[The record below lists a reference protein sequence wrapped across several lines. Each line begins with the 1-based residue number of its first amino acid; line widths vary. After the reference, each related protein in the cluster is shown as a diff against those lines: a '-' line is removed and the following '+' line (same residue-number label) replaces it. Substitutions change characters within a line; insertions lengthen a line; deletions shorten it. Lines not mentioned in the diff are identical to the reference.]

1 MSGLT
6 VQVPKGLSIASSAA
20 EKTRVPRYPVHDFH
34 GRTMPYQIQPIM
46 IAPVL
51 AGETMKNLTTQMRVV
66 TNPVR
71 NRLIG
76 WWNDTYYFYVKL
88 RDLKGIPEQDIKDM
102 LMDLGYDIKTD
113 HGSAAA
119 AVYYHN
125 SGVNWLKHCLDQIVL
140 HYFRSGD
147 DPVSIAQLGGL
158 PLAAV
163 KNRKGIEDS
172 LIATVSLEDEVI
184 DQTPTSDI
192 SMNALSTLEQT
203 WLLMKNAQLT
213 DMTFED
219 YIEQFGVRQKKG
231 DELGEPEL
239 LRIFSE
245 WAYPTNTIADDGSA
259 SSALS
264 WTISGRADK
273 DRMFKEP
280 GFLVGVNVS
289 RPKVYFGNQKG
300 YAAHLLD
307 NALAWLPAT
316 LKEQVWS
323 SLKDVPQAT
332 GIYSTIY
339 PSAGYTL
346 DVRDLFV
353 HGDQMLFN
361 STDATTATDINIH
374 SLPLATSGKDKYPAQ
389 SDIQNLFAG
398 ASGGTIEIEGTTR
411 LTILGTQLDHT

>member
-1 MSGLT
+1 MSQLS
-6 VQVPKGLSIASSAA
+6 VQVPRGLSVQQDISQ
-20 EKTRVPRYPVHDFH
+20 KTRVPRYPVHDFH
-34 GRTMPYQIQPIM
+34 GRFRPYQIQPIV

-51 AGETMKNLTTQMRVV
+51 AGETLKNLTTQMRVV
-66 TNPVR
+66 SDPVR

-76 WWNDTYYFYVKL
+76 WWHDTYYFYVKL
-88 RDLKGIPEQDIKDM
+88 RDLEDIPEADIKKM
-102 LMDLGYDIKTD
+102 LMDLGYDIKT
-113 HGSAAA
+113 GYSSAAS
-119 AVYYHN
+119 VPFYHN
-125 SGVNWLKHCLDQIVL
+125 AGVNWLDYCLRQIVK
-140 HYFRSGD
+140 HYFRNGD
-147 DPVSIAQLGGL
+147 DAWNIAMLGGL
-158 PLAAV
+158 PLAAI
-163 KNRKGIEDS
+163 KGRKGIEDS
-172 LIATVSLEDEVI
+172 LIPTASLEDEVL
-184 DQTPTSDI
+184 DQTPTADI

-239 LRIFSE
+239 IRVMQE

-264 WTISGRADK
+264 WTIQGRADK

-280 GFLVGVNVS
+280 GFIVGVMVS

-307 NALAWLPAT
+307 NAFAWLPAT

-323 SLKDVPQAT
+323 SLKDVPAGQ

-339 PSAGYTL
+339 SAAGYTL

-353 HGDQMLFN
+353 HGDQMLF
-361 STDATTATDINIH
+361 DPTALGTNDNIM
-374 SLPLATSGKDKYPAQ
+374 SLPLATSGKDKYPAAA
-389 SDIQNLFAG
+389 DIDALFVG
-398 ASGGTIEIEGTTR
+398 ANGKLEAEGTTR
-411 LTILGTQLDHT
+411 FNILGTQLDHT